1 MFFVHRR
8 FYGMMIKSD
17 QTYTLLCSPTNKNP
31 ERFRFGV
38 VLSEFSTSRYRRR
51 RPASNPETT
60 ASIAAEGAGMVFV
73 SSTVPIELMKWCE
86 SVLLS
91 AVIIEKP
98 YAVVLRN
105 WLPAATL
112 VME

>member
-1 MFFVHRR
+1 
-8 FYGMMIKSD
+8 
-17 QTYTLLCSPTNKNP
+17 
-31 ERFRFGV
+31 
-38 VLSEFSTSRYRRR
+38 
-51 RPASNPETT
+51 
-60 ASIAAEGAGMVFV
+60 
-73 SSTVPIELMKWCE
+73 MKWCE

>member
-1 MFFVHRR
+1 VKKPAFEHTPITIALSVIFFLIGMFFVHRR

-73 SSTVPIELMKWCE
+73 SSTVPIELMKWC
-86 SVLLS
+86 
-91 AVIIEKP
+91 
-98 YAVVLRN
+98 
-105 WLPAATL
+105 
-112 VME
+112 